1 MATLDNI
8 NLFAV
13 GGATDD
19 TQDPLYPEYL
29 ALVEQF
35 EALKDAPTIPGG
47 YPDAPSFSQFKRQ
60 KEAEVARDIM
70 VENLESGDIKK
81 AYEEGF
87 TQLPIAEQLG
97 VYINPIT
104 GVPVE
109 TYETGYFADEAGF
122 QMKKP
127 GEALLDLVNP
137 LSSPL
142 ERLPFTAEDPMSA
155 ALAPLSAL
163 GALGGLGELANIPK
177 AGLMA
182 LRRFQQKSMDGG
194 GGGGIGGLPPDA
206 FEADVKQFAFD
217 PLSNL
222 KSPTIESLIRNAPKN
237 LKGNQIL
244 DWLNSKGA
252 PSKGVKPKELPFLR
266 IDQFIK
272 DNPNATLPE
281 VIEHASKNQINISKN
296 TYRDIGEPGSDFYF
310 DVETAMTDPL
320 SGELSYQNLIDD
332 ITYDVENM
340 EGVYLDDLVRDYSTR
355 LTYDELSDYGR
366 YGKEFTFDDMVNRIN
381 KSLESGA
388 SNETL
393 EDVIEE
399 YALKVYEDNPYILIE
414 PKGSGIVGEFGNTF
428 AYGNDDVGYTTFIN
442 GERIRMSD
450 YGYDDVPYSQNEAEI
465 RLQRIMEEREDI
477 DIGMYSGQQQYKRYV
492 DDTLPGGKNYREDV
506 YIYENAALEDST
518 SGLSHFDDENQLAH
532 MLGRDRV
539 LEDGT
544 ETFHADEIQSDYH
557 KKGMKYGYK
566 DPIKDAESLK
576 KANERSVESFGL
588 HQKVVKQMRDELEEM
603 KALAEKYPELKE
615 YQGEY
620 SMSDKDFA
628 IRQLG
633 GEDRGTIE
641 FDNPDMLNTFM
652 DHLRTKYGDSPTI
665 EKFGVPSRIQVL
677 EKLVKRR
684 EEELAKYSDDG
695 LGNIQSNGVMSRP
708 IATIRVNDGSPEQVT
723 SALDAF
729 KSMVNRPDYD
739 EKMSKIKQLQGEN
752 LISLNDLKETLS
764 RDLARFNAQYPD
776 ANLEKVMRYGD
787 MIREGRSDSAGIFE
801 LAYEALRD
809 AELDVLTARANAQP
823 LDVNN
828 MDLARL
834 LDAELDFRVIPE
846 NVRTEISKMQDN
858 AKQLRNLREETSLD
872 IDAFFDYEG
881 KASDDLKNL
890 QKLEDFNG
898 KEIKKVLDKVPDY
911 PFKGD
916 DYAEM
921 VIKNM
926 IVEAINDGKPAISV
940 SGSAAI
946 VPRYSQEEAE
956 FFPRFYDK
964 TIPNMM
970 QKLAKKYGGKFE
982 RGQLDLDDTFGE
994 YKMNKL
1000 READTA
1006 TLQNISTD
1014 MGMRGAEL
1022 SREAILD
1029 EYTKATQANIIRI
1042 TPEMREKILREGLP
1056 QMYMGGKVS
1065 KSNSMDKPIAGNVR
1079 EM

>member
-35 EALKDAPTIPGG
+35 EAMKDMPTIPGG
-47 YPDAPSFSQFKRQ
+47 YPDAPSFAQFKRQ
-60 KEAEVARDIM
+60 KEAEVARNILA
-70 VENLESGDIKK
+70 ENLESGDIKK

-87 TQLPIAEQLG
+87 TQLPAIEQLG
-97 VYINPIT
+97 TYMFPPT

-122 QMKKP
+122 KMKKP
-127 GEALLDLVNP
+127 QEALLDLVNP

-182 LRRFQQKSMDGG
+182 LRRYQQKSMDG

-206 FEADVKQFAFD
+206 FEADVKKFAFD

-310 DVETAMTDPL
+310 DAEPSMTDPL

-340 EGVYLDDLVRDYSTR
+340 EGVYLDDLVKDYSTR

-381 KSLESGA
+381 KSIESGA

-414 PKGSGIVGEFGNTF
+414 PKGSGIVGEYGNTF
-428 AYGNDDVGYTTFIN
+428 AYGNDDVGYQTFIN
-442 GERIRMSD
+442 GERIDMAD
-450 YGYDDVPYSQNEAEI
+450 YGYSDVPYSQNEAEI

-506 YIYENAALEDST
+506 YIYENPAFGDET

-557 KKGMKYGYK
+557 KKGMEYGYK

-603 KALAEKYPELKE
+603 KALAEKHPELNE

-652 DHLRTKYGDSPTI
+652 DHLRTRYGDSPTI

-695 LGNIQSNGVMSRP
+695 LGLIQSNGVMHRP
-708 IATIRVNDGSPEQVT
+708 IATIRVNDGTPEQVT
-723 SALDAF
+723 AALDAF

-739 EKMSKIKQLQGEN
+739 AKMGKIKQLRGEN
-752 LISLNDLKETLS
+752 IISLNDLKETLS

-776 ANLEKVMRYGD
+776 ADLEKVMRYGD
-787 MIREGRSDSAGIFE
+787 MIREGRSESAGIFE

-823 LDVNN
+823 LDVDN

-858 AKQLRNLREETSLD
+858 AKQLQNLREETNLD
-872 IDAFFDYEG
+872 IDVFFDYEG
-881 KASDDLKNL
+881 KASDDLKKL
-890 QKLEDFNG
+890 QKLEEFNG

-921 VIKNM
+921 VIKDM
-926 IVEAINDGKPAISV
+926 IYEAIDNGKSAISV

-946 VPRYSQEEAE
+946 VPRYRQDEAE

-964 TIPNMM
+964 TIPNIM
-970 QKLAKKYGGKFE
+970 QKIAKKYGGKFE
-982 RGQLDLDDTFGE
+982 RGELDVNDTLG
-994 YKMNKL
+994 KADMN
-1000 READTA
+1000 D
-1006 TLQNISTD
+1006 ISNETGLEPD
-1014 MGMRGAEL
+1014 KIYE
-1022 SREAILD
+1022 ILN
-1029 EYTKATQANIIRI
+1029 ANIIRI
-1042 TPEMREKILREGLP
+1042 TPEMQKNIAREGLP

-1065 KSNSMDKPIAGNVR
+1065 KSNSMDRPIAGNVR

>member
-35 EALKDAPTIPGG
+35 EAMKDMPTIPGG
-47 YPDAPSFSQFKRQ
+47 YPDAPSFAQFKRQ
-60 KEAEVARDIM
+60 KEADVARDIM
-70 VENLESGDIKK
+70 TENLESGDIKK

-142 ERLPFTAEDPMSA
+142 EKLPFTAEDPMSA
-155 ALAPLSAL
+155 MLAPLSAA
-163 GALGGLGELANIPK
+163 GAIGGVGELANIPK

-182 LRRFQQKSMDGG
+182 LRRYQQKSMDGG

-206 FEADVKQFAFD
+206 FEADVKKFAFD

-310 DVETAMTDPL
+310 DVETAMNDPL
-320 SGELSYQNLIDD
+320 SGEPAYQYLIDD

-340 EGVYLDDLVRDYSTR
+340 EGVYLDDLARDYSTR

-381 KSLESGA
+381 KSIESGA

-399 YALKVYEDNPYILIE
+399 YALKVYEDNPYMLIE
-414 PKGSGIVGEFGNTF
+414 PKGSGVVGEYGNTF
-428 AYGNDDVGYTTFIN
+428 AYGNDDVGYQTFIN
-442 GERIRMSD
+442 GERIDMKD

-506 YIYENAALEDST
+506 YTYENPAFGDET
-518 SGLSHFDDENQLAH
+518 SGQSHYDDENQLAH

-557 KKGMKYGYK
+557 KKGMEYGYK

-588 HQKVVKQMRDELEEM
+588 HQKVVKQMRDELQEM
-603 KALAEKYPELKE
+603 KALAEKHPELNE

-641 FDNPDMLNTFM
+641 FDNPDMQNTFM
-652 DHLRTKYGDSPTI
+652 DHLRTRYGDSPTI

-695 LGNIQSNGVMSRP
+695 LGLIQSNGVMHRP
-708 IATIRVNDGSPEQVT
+708 IASIRVNDGSPEEVT
-723 SALDAF
+723 AALDAF
-729 KSMVNRPDYD
+729 KNMVNRPDYA
-739 EKMSKIKQLQGEN
+739 EKMSKIKQLRGEN
-752 LISLNDLKETLS
+752 IISLNDLKETLS

-776 ANLEKVMRYGD
+776 ADLGKVMRYGD

-823 LDVNN
+823 LDVDN

-858 AKQLRNLREETSLD
+858 AKQLQNLREETTVD
-872 IDAFFDYEG
+872 RDMFFEYGDNS
-881 KASDDLKNL
+881 SDDLKKL
-890 QKLEDFNG
+890 QKLEEFNG

-926 IVEAINDGKPAISV
+926 IIEAIDDGKPAISV

-946 VPRYSQEEAE
+946 VPRYRQDEAE

-1029 EYTKATQANIIRI
+1029 EYVKATQANIIRI

-1065 KSNSMDKPIAGNVR
+1065 KSNSMDRPIAGNVR

>member
-60 KEAEVARDIM
+60 KEAEVARDILA
-70 VENLESGDIKK
+70 ENLESGDIKK

-97 VYINPIT
+97 VYVNPIT

-142 ERLPFTAEDPMSA
+142 EKLPFTVEDPMSA
-155 ALAPLSAL
+155 MLAPLSAA
-163 GALGGLGELANIPK
+163 GAIGGVGELANIPK

-182 LRRFQQKSMDGG
+182 LRRYQQKSMDGG

-281 VIEHASKNQINISKN
+281 VIEHASKNQININKN

-310 DVETAMTDPL
+310 DVEEAMTDPL
-320 SGELSYQNLIDD
+320 SGELSYQYLIDD

-340 EGVYLDDLVRDYSTR
+340 EGGFLDDLVATYAQRLTSYELRDYGYSS
-355 LTYDELSDYGR
+355 YDQ
-366 YGKEFTFDDMVNRIN
+366 FTAKDMINRIN
-381 KSLESGA
+381 KSVESGA

-393 EDVIEE
+393 EDVIDE
-399 YALKVYEDNPYILIE
+399 YALSLYEDNPYMLIE
-414 PKGSGIVGEFGNTF
+414 PKGSGVVGEYGNTF
-428 AYGNDDVGYTTFIN
+428 AYGNDDVGYQTFIN
-442 GERIRMSD
+442 GERIDMAD
-450 YGYDDVPYSQNEAEI
+450 YGYDDLPYSQNEAEI

-506 YIYENAALEDST
+506 YTYENPAYGDDTGSQ
-518 SGLSHFDDENQLAH
+518 SHYDDENQLAH

-557 KKGMKYGYK
+557 KKGMQYGYK

-603 KALAEKYPELKE
+603 KALAEKHPELNE

-620 SMSDKDFA
+620 SMSDRDFA

-641 FDNPDMLNTFM
+641 FENPDTLNTFM
-652 DHLRTKYGDSPTI
+652 DHLRTRYGDSPTI

-695 LGNIQSNGVMSRP
+695 LGLIQSNGVMHRP
-708 IATIRVNDGSPEQVT
+708 IASIRVNDGSPEEVT
-723 SALDAF
+723 AALDAF
-729 KSMVNRPDYD
+729 KAMVNRPDYA

-764 RDLARFNAQYPD
+764 RDLARFNSQYPD
-776 ANLEKVMRYGD
+776 ANTEKVMQYGD

-809 AELDVLTARANAQP
+809 AELDVLTARANTQP
-823 LDVNN
+823 LDVDN

-834 LDAELDFRVIPE
+834 LDSELDFRVIPE
-846 NVRTEISKMQDN
+846 NVRTEINKMQDN
-858 AKQLRNLREETSLD
+858 AKQLRNLREETTVD
-872 IDAFFDYEG
+872 RDMFFEYGDNR
-881 KASDDLKNL
+881 SDDLKKL
-890 QKLEDFNG
+890 QKLEDLNG

-926 IVEAINDGKPAISV
+926 ILEAINDGKPAISV

-970 QKLAKKYGGKFE
+970 QKLAKKYGGEFE
-982 RGQLDLDDTFGE
+982 RGQLDLFDTFG
-994 YKMNKL
+994 NN
-1000 READTA
+1000 ADEVA
-1006 TLQNISTD
+1006 ARQFMEDLEPV
-1014 MGMRGAEL
+1014 MVKR
-1022 SREAILD
+1022 R
-1029 EYTKATQANIIRI
+1029 QANIIRI
-1042 TPEMREKILREGLP
+1042 TPEMREKIIREGLP

>member
-35 EALKDAPTIPGG
+35 EAMKDMPTIPGG
-47 YPDAPSFSQFKRQ
+47 YPDAPSFAQFKRQ
-60 KEAEVARDIM
+60 KEADVARDIM
-70 VENLESGDIKK
+70 TENLESGDIKK

-142 ERLPFTAEDPMSA
+142 EKLPFTAEDPMSA
-155 ALAPLSAL
+155 MLAPLSAA
-163 GALGGLGELANIPK
+163 GAIGGVGELANIPK

-182 LRRFQQKSMDGG
+182 LRRYQQKSMDGG

-206 FEADVKQFAFD
+206 FEADVKKFAFD

-310 DVETAMTDPL
+310 DVETAMNDPL
-320 SGELSYQNLIDD
+320 SGEPAYQYLIDD
-332 ITYDVENM
+332 ITYNVENIP
-340 EGVYLDDLVRDYSTR
+340 GLANDLVETYAQR
-355 LTYDELSDYGR
+355 LTPNELREYGYSNYDE
-366 YGKEFTFDDMVNRIN
+366 FTIDDMINRIN
-381 KSLESGA
+381 KSVESGA

-399 YALKVYEDNPYILIE
+399 HALSLYEDNPYLLIE
-414 PKGSGIVGEFGNTF
+414 PKGSGVVGEYGNTF
-428 AYGNDDVGYTTFIN
+428 AYGNDDVGYQTFIN
-442 GERIRMSD
+442 GERIDMKD

-506 YIYENAALEDST
+506 YTYENPAFGDET
-518 SGLSHFDDENQLAH
+518 SGQSHYDDENQLAH

-557 KKGMKYGYK
+557 KKGMEYGYK

-603 KALAEKYPELKE
+603 KALAEKYPELNE

-641 FDNPDMLNTFM
+641 FDNPDMQNTFM
-652 DHLRTKYGDSPTI
+652 DHLRTRYGDSPTI

-695 LGNIQSNGVMSRP
+695 LGLIQSNGVMHRP
-708 IATIRVNDGSPEQVT
+708 IASIRVNDGSPEEVT
-723 SALDAF
+723 AALDAF
-729 KSMVNRPDYD
+729 KNMVNRPDYA
-739 EKMSKIKQLQGEN
+739 EKMSKIKQLRGEN
-752 LISLNDLKETLS
+752 IISLNDLKETLS

-776 ANLEKVMRYGD
+776 ADLEKVMRYGD

-823 LDVNN
+823 LDVDN

-858 AKQLRNLREETSLD
+858 AKQLQNLREETTVD
-872 IDAFFDYEG
+872 RDMFFEYGDNS
-881 KASDDLKNL
+881 SDDLKKL
-890 QKLEDFNG
+890 QKLEEFNG

-926 IVEAINDGKPAISV
+926 IIEAIDDGKPAISV

-946 VPRYSQEEAE
+946 VPRYRQDEAE

-1029 EYTKATQANIIRI
+1029 EYVKATQANIIRI

-1065 KSNSMDKPIAGNVR
+1065 KSNSMDRPIAGNVR

>member
-1 MATLDNI
+1 MT
-8 NLFAV
+8 
-13 GGATDD
+13 
-19 TQDPLYPEYL
+19 
-29 ALVEQF
+29 
-35 EALKDAPTIPGG
+35 
-47 YPDAPSFSQFKRQ
+47 
-60 KEAEVARDIM
+60 
-70 VENLESGDIKK
+70 ENLESGDIKK

-87 TQLPIAEQLG
+87 TQLPITEQLG
-97 VYINPIT
+97 VYVNPIT

-142 ERLPFTAEDPMSA
+142 EKLPFTAEDPMSA
-155 ALAPLSAL
+155 MLAPLSAA
-163 GALGGLGELANIPK
+163 GAIGGVGELANIPK

-182 LRRFQQKSMDGG
+182 LRRYQQKSMDGG

-206 FEADVKQFAFD
+206 FEADVKKFAFD

-310 DVETAMTDPL
+310 DVETAMNDPL
-320 SGELSYQNLIDD
+320 SGEPAYQYLIDD
-332 ITYDVENM
+332 ITYNVENIP
-340 EGVYLDDLVRDYSTR
+340 GLANDLVETYAQR
-355 LTYDELSDYGR
+355 LTPNELREYGYSNYDE
-366 YGKEFTFDDMVNRIN
+366 FTIDDMINRIN
-381 KSLESGA
+381 KSVESGA

-399 YALKVYEDNPYILIE
+399 HALSLYEDNPYLLIE
-414 PKGSGIVGEFGNTF
+414 PKGSGVVGEYGNTF
-428 AYGNDDVGYTTFIN
+428 AYGNDDVGYQTFIN
-442 GERIRMSD
+442 GERIDMKD

-506 YIYENAALEDST
+506 YTYENPAYGDDTGSQI
-518 SGLSHFDDENQLAH
+518 HYDDENQLAH

-557 KKGMKYGYK
+557 KKGMEYGYK

-588 HQKVVKQMRDELEEM
+588 HQKVVKQMRDELEEI
-603 KALAEKYPELKE
+603 KALAEKYPELNE

-641 FDNPDMLNTFM
+641 FDNPDMQNTFM
-652 DHLRTKYGDSPTI
+652 DHLRTRYGDSPTI

-695 LGNIQSNGVMSRP
+695 LGLIQSNGVMHRP
-708 IATIRVNDGSPEQVT
+708 IASIRVNDGSPEEVT
-723 SALDAF
+723 AALDAF
-729 KSMVNRPDYD
+729 KNMVNRPDYA
-739 EKMSKIKQLQGEN
+739 EKMSKIKQLRGEN
-752 LISLNDLKETLS
+752 IISLNDLKETLS

-776 ANLEKVMRYGD
+776 ADLEKVMRYGD

-823 LDVNN
+823 LDVDN

-858 AKQLRNLREETSLD
+858 AKQLQNLREETTVD
-872 IDAFFDYEG
+872 RDMFFEYGDNS
-881 KASDDLKNL
+881 SDDLKKL
-890 QKLEDFNG
+890 QKLEEFNG

-926 IVEAINDGKPAISV
+926 IIEAIDDGKPAISV

-946 VPRYSQEEAE
+946 VPRYRQDEAE

-982 RGQLDLDDTFGE
+982 RGQLDVDDTLG
-994 YKMNKL
+994 KADMN
-1000 READTA
+1000 D
-1006 TLQNISTD
+1006 ISNETGLEPD
-1014 MGMRGAEL
+1014 KIYE
-1022 SREAILD
+1022 ILN
-1029 EYTKATQANIIRI
+1029 ANIIRI

-1065 KSNSMDKPIAGNVR
+1065 KSNSMDRPIAGNVR